1 MSPSLA
7 ALSAADGADFP
18 GLPSGARLVVKRWG
32 RGLPVPCLNASG
44 HGSGDFVGLA
54 ERLDSDF
61 EPIAVDQPGMN
72 WSPPDRSAGLAP
84 GKAGGLAPLDG
95 AARFVIGHM
104 RPSSARANAARFGS
118 SRPSPRTAASW
129 CCLGGLRVRI
139 ARVLLRLGATLPLC
153 WPMHGR
159 ASGGLSG
166 PSGPSL
172 QGLPCLSGS
181 TWRAPKR
188 RSRTCRYTGLPCF
201 NADTALSE
209 RTQGRSSQPSELLS
223 SMCNPGG

>member
-104 RPSSARANAARFGS
+104 ESFFRAGKRGAVWFFAAVAAHCRFVVLSGWPARAHRARFV
-118 SRPSPRTAASW
+118 AAGRDLAPMLANAW
-129 CCLGGLRVRI
+129 TGLGGPVRD
-139 ARVLLRLGATLPLC
+139 
-153 WPMHGR
+153 
-159 ASGGLSG
+159 
-166 PSGPSL
+166 
-172 QGLPCLSGS
+172 GLPCLSGS

-209 RTQGRSSQPSELLS
+209 RTQRRSSQPSELLS